1 MHTPSLLTAGASD
14 STNLRTVIVTAA
26 VYRGFGS
33 ELRLATNPSP
43 YPSGTGQ
50 ASDPIPPLT
59 SWQSP
64 VFLVNSRLALFT
76 ATPSGSTPYWG
87 TPSPEVTGLFCLVP
101 SREFSR
107 APVDILLA
115 HLCRFPVR
123 SSRQLAR
130 GFSRKHGISP
140 FVARR
145 PPHHVSGLPCGAPTD
160 LPIRAPYALG
170 PALPIAGGA

>member
-1 MHTPSLLTAGASD
+1 HTRSTRDWSSD
-14 STNLRTVIVTAA
+14 VCSSDL
-26 VYRGFGS
+26 
-33 ELRLATNPSP
+33 
-43 YPSGTGQ
+43 GTGQ

-76 ATPSGSTPYWG
+76 ASPSGSTPYWG
-87 TPSPEVTGLFCLVP
+87 TPFPEVTGLFCLVP

-123 SSRQLAR
+123 SPRQLAR
-130 GFSRKHGISP
+130 GFSWKHGISP
-140 FVARR
+140 FMARR
-145 PPHHVSGLPCGAPTD
+145 PPHHVSGSPCGAPAD
-160 LPIRAPYALG
+160 LPTRAPYALG
-170 PALPIAGGA
+170 PALPVAGGASPSPSPHRS